1 MRGIS
6 DLNFS
11 TGSCVYII
19 KFFSNQIYIL
29 KCLTAAEKD
38 LDIVKKL
45 AYLQVREF
53 GMNENVGQISF
64 HFEEGDETL
73 PKPYSKY
80 MENMID
86 TVRRI
91 GICF

>member
-1 MRGIS
+1 MKFNEN
-6 DLNFS
+6 LS
-11 TGSCVYII
+11 THSSVYII
-19 KFFSNQIYIL
+19 KLFSINFIL
-29 KCLTAAEKD
+29 NYTAAEKD

-45 AYLQVREF
+45 AYLQFREF

-86 TVRRI
+86 TVRKYDTY
-91 GICF
+91 F

>member
-1 MRGIS
+1 MGRVKFNENLSTHIS
-6 DLNFS
+6 
-11 TGSCVYII
+11 VYII
-19 KFFSNQIYIL
+19 KLFSINFIL
-29 KCLTAAEKD
+29 NYTAAEKD

-86 TVRRI
+86 TVRKI
-91 GICF
+91 DTYF